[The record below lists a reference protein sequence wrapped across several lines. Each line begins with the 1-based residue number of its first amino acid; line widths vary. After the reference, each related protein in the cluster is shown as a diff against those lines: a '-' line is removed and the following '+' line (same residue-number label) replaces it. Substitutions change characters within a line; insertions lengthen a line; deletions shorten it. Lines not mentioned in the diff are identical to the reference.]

1 MDRDHETRRRG
12 SDEGS
17 TLDITPILNRQLLTA
32 TRKTS
37 LWGARGFC
45 AGSLLL
51 IILSVFGARY
61 YWDRG
66 RVSDH
71 EMMARVAL
79 QAFAWMLLAQ
89 MGLILSECSLRAV
102 TSIALEKERRT
113 LDFLLATRLG
123 NAEIVL
129 GKLAACMTFLIAGFG
144 AGLPIMLLLH
154 PLGGIDLRLILLAYA
169 GMTTAAFFTIALG
182 ICVSTGGTNVRVAS
196 AVSVLAWFAWL
207 IGPFF
212 VAMVF
217 PRVGLRLPSFVSA
230 ANAWVMASSPLA
242 LVFKIAGGA
251 TPSSGLVVAVAWM
264 CGLQVAGGALLLLWA
279 IARLRSA
286 FRRSVSGGRQG
297 LAAAHPARLALA
309 PQTPG
314 RRRPDP
320 LEGAAHRPRGVDRA
334 CDRSPVRAGNVWNP
348 RVRYPRF
355 RPSGPDRGLAPR
367 LSFGNHQRRAA
378 GVEPGDPVLPGW
390 RPSQPTGRPRTDRV

>member
-297 LAAAHPARLALA
+297 LAARLT
-309 PQTPG
+309 Q
-314 RRRPDP
+314 
-320 LEGAAHRPRGVDRA
+320 
-334 CDRSPVRAGNVWNP
+334 
-348 RVRYPRF
+348 
-355 RPSGPDRGLAPR
+355 
-367 LSFGNHQRRAA
+367 
-378 GVEPGDPVLPGW
+378 PGW
-390 RPSQPTGRPRTDRV
+390 RWRPKPPVGDDPILWRERHTARAGLIAHAIGLLFGLGMYGILAYVTLVFARPALIEVWRHGYRSGITSAERPEWNLAIRFFLAGA